1 MLCTTRGLCK
11 VVGLDRPAADELE
24 DLTNNAFASIDRDS
38 SGQISLAE
46 FSDWVLHE
54 RSVVVYLTRFA
65 STRVIYE
72 NQVLYDTLLKQL
84 CTLFVEYGVSLGGS
98 GANTKHLACSTGT
111 CKEIIV
117 RACSA
122 ATPKEVDY
130 LVSTMQT
137 CTSQKHQQQQQ
148 QQMPASTDTRDGHD
162 AKDGNSLLACSLP
175 MMINMD
181 VFCTVMS
188 PYVAFVA
195 ADEDRQHQIDM
206 RELRVLLWLIRGKE
220 PAPTIVDSIM
230 KSLDK
235 DHNGVLSAL
244 EWVSYAL
251 ENDRRTGNLSFTTQM
266 QLLFTRADLN
276 KDATLTLPEL
286 SAGLNEILMAVIEA
300 NSVVDGASDEHIVDH
315 NAADG
320 ELEGAGGGGDIHSH
334 LQRQKSKNLAIRSLV
349 AGLANEFMLALDQN
363 DSRQIEWYE
372 FRQNLDYLEFRVGET
387 KKYICDHVLAN

>member
-98 GANTKHLACSTGT
+98 GTNTKHLACSTGT
-111 CKEIIV
+111 CKEIIA

-137 CTSQKHQQQQQ
+137 CTSRKYQQQQQ
-148 QQMPASTDTRDGHD
+148 QTPESNDIGDSHDG
-162 AKDGNSLLACSLP
+162 KDDSSQHVCSLP
-175 MMINMD
+175 VMLNMD

-220 PAPTIVDSIM
+220 PATTIVDSIM

-235 DHNGVLSAL
+235 DHNGMLSAL

-276 KDATLTLPEL
+276 KDAALTLPEL
-286 SAGLNEILMAVIEA
+286 SAGLNEILMAVIDA
-300 NSVVDGASDEHIVDH
+300 NRVVDDASDESIDDH
-315 NAADG
+315 NAAGG
-320 ELEGAGGGGDIHSH
+320 EHEGVGGGEETHSQ
-334 LQRQKSKNLAIRSLV
+334 LLRRQSKNLAIRSLV

-387 KKYICDHVLAN
+387 KKYICDHVLVN